1 MNLKQIA
8 KDTAST
14 LTSYLTYQAMR
25 TVLSQLSEMDPP
37 QALWL
42 RRFSTS
48 DKLQN
53 GEAYLQELMQE
64 RPDLA
69 YRLMTV
75 REHIATEIADVLP
88 EMLKTGIQEAN
99 LAQRRSHLERVT
111 GIRDTPDPSSTPE
124 DPPPDPIGPES

>member
-8 KDTAST
+8 KDTTAT
-14 LTSYLTYQAMR
+14 LISYLTYQAMR

-42 RRFSTS
+42 RQFSTS
-48 DKLQN
+48 EKLQN
-53 GEAYLQELMQE
+53 GETYLQELMRE

-88 EMLKTGIQEAN
+88 EMLKTGIQSAN
-99 LAQRRSHLERVT
+99 LSQRRAHLERVT
-111 GIRDTPDPSSTPE
+111 GMNDAPSSIPE
-124 DPPPDPIGPES
+124 DPSAPQDPIGPES